1 MKFTWRTE
9 WPLWVLLLAM
19 FALAAITW
27 PHAPDRIPVHWGL
40 NGSVDRFG
48 GKFEGL
54 LLVPLIGL
62 AIYLLFLVLPR
73 LDPGRANYAQFAG
86 AYTLLRFSILVVLA
100 LVDGVIHLWIRGVRP
115 SMSTLIPVFV
125 GAMFVAIGSVLGK
138 IRPNWFVGIRTP
150 WTLSSKVAW
159 TKTHRVGG
167 WVFMAAGLLL
177 ILAGA
182 LDSTTALIVAVALTG
197 AGVLGTVVYSYV
209 LWRGDPD
216 RVPPAGTL
224 PAD

>member
-1 MKFTWRTE
+1 MRFSWRTE
-9 WPLWVLLLAM
+9 WPLWALLLAM
-19 FALAAITW
+19 FAMAAITW

-40 NGSVDRFG
+40 NGDVNRYG

-54 LLVPLIGL
+54 LLIPIIAL
-62 AIYLLFLVLPR
+62 AVYLLFLVLPR

-86 AYTLLRFSILVVLA
+86 AYTLLRFSILMVLA
-100 LVDGVIHLWIRGVRP
+100 LVDGVIHLWIRGIHTP
-115 SMSTLIPVFV
+115 MSTLIPMFV
-125 GAMFVAIGSVLGK
+125 GAMFVVIGSVLGK

-150 WTLSSKVAW
+150 WTLSSKLSW

-167 WVFMAAGLLL
+167 WVFVTAGLLL
-177 ILAGA
+177 FLAGA
-182 LDSTTALIVAVALTG
+182 VHSTPALIGAIAATG
-197 AGVLGTVVYSYV
+197 AGVLGTIVYSYV

>member
-9 WPLWVLLLAM
+9 WPLWVLLVAM

-40 NGSVDRFG
+40 NGAVDRYG

-115 SMSTLIPVFV
+115 SMSTLIPGFV

-150 WTLSSKVAW
+150 WTLSSKLAW

-182 LDSTTALIVAVALTG
+182 LNSTAALIVAVALTG
-197 AGVLGTVVYSYV
+197 VGVLGTVVYSYV